1 MIQRQHIKR
10 GTTLSF
16 RLSARERESVVERA
30 FLTPELDARL
40 RTAEK
45 AGSSLVVDLTLDDI
59 DDLHGCVAAE
69 ANHCDDSKVRRAL
82 DAVCERL
89 GELLDQFTDEAPVV
103 RVATKSAT
111 SDQKCTVK
119 QGQYLA
125 FIFWFT
131 KLHRQP
137 PAEADLRQYFNVSPP
152 AVHDMILTLERRG
165 LIDRVPGKARSVVL
179 RVSRSEL
186 PELE

>member
-1 MIQRQHIKR
+1 
-10 GTTLSF
+10 
-16 RLSARERESVVERA
+16 
-30 FLTPELDARL
+30 
-40 RTAEK
+40 
-45 AGSSLVVDLTLDDI
+45 
-59 DDLHGCVAAE
+59 
-69 ANHCDDSKVRRAL
+69 L

-103 RVATKSAT
+103 RVATKSAASAPT
-111 SDQKCTVK
+111 FTVK

-125 FIFWFT
+125 FIYWFT

-152 AVHDMILTLERRG
+152 AVHDMILALERRG